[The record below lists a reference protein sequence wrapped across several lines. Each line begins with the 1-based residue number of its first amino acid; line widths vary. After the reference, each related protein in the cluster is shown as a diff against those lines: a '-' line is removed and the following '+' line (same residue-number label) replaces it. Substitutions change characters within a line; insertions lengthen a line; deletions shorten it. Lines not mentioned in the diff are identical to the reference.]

1 MGGAARSLA
10 WPAAVPRR
18 AESRSRVEELLDRR
32 EFGDQSW
39 QRWRVKDGQKGPM
52 VWEVKHALFTPKGED
67 GLPGEPMHL
76 VVARNVLDAEEVKFF
91 VSNAPPGTPVQKLL
105 LVGFSRWRVERCFE
119 DQKSEIGLDQYEGR
133 RYQGLKRHLILSCV
147 SYLFLSRMR
156 EEFGGEKP
164 GVDRV
169 PGAYGDRGA
178 DPVLVAGPT
187 AVEEVVGANG
197 GGDRADAEEE
207 RGGPKEPHEGD
218 AEEAAGVRHQTH
230 RSSPLCLGKD
240 LAL

>member
-1 MGGAARSLA
+1 MKGAGHLA
-10 WPAAVPRR
+10 
-18 AESRSRVEELLDRR
+18 
-32 EFGDQSW
+32 
-39 QRWRVKDGQKGPM
+39 
-52 VWEVKHALFTPKGED
+52 
-67 GLPGEPMHL
+67 
-76 VVARNVLDAEEVKFF
+76 VARNVLDLDEMKFF
-91 VSNAPPGTPVQKLL
+91 VSNAPPETPVQKML

-119 DQKSEIGLDQYEGR
+119 DQKGEIGLDQYEGR
-133 RYQGLKRHLILSCV
+133 RYQGLKRHLILSCA

-169 PGAYGDRGA
+169 SGAYGDRGD

-187 AVEEVVGANG
+187 PVEEVVGANG
-197 GGDRADAEEE
+197 GGDRADAEEKCS
-207 RGGPKEPHEGD
+207 GPEESYQGD
-218 AEEAAGVRHQTH
+218 AEEAASVRHQAH